1 MGQYDEFVEMF
12 KKDLEREQEKLR
24 LYERG
29 ELRSM
34 SLEADRWCDSTVNAI
49 EQTKQRI
56 TELKARIAKYE
67 KDQTPRRSRAA
78 GLLSRQARRRLF
90 GDLAD

>member
-1 MGQYDEFVEMF
+1 MGQYNELLEIF

-24 LYERG
+24 LYRRG

-34 SLEADRWCDSTVNAI
+34 TLEADRWCDSTVTDI

-56 TELKARIAKYE
+56 TELKDRITNYE
-67 KDQTPRRSRAA
+67 KSYLAALSTASHRVRIKSR
-78 GLLSRQARRRLF
+78 
-90 GDLAD
+90 